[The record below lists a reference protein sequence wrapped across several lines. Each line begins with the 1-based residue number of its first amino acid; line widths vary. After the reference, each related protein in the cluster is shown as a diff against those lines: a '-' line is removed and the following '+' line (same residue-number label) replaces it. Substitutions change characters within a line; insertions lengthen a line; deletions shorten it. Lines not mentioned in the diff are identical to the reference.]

1 MLENIAW
8 VSLVFSVV
16 TFVIF
21 LFLLLDEW
29 NNAKEAIQPPEGKAL
44 IDSVDPGK
52 LAELLKAL
60 KDLGPKALA
69 LAASI
74 IFMWLAITAAT
85 PPDCPKDMTCTPK
98 AAAAAA

>member
-8 VSLVFSVV
+8 VSLLFSVV
-16 TFVIF
+16 AFLAF
-21 LFLLLDEW
+21 LFLLRDEW
-29 NNAKEAIQPPEGKAL
+29 QEAKTEMKPLSGKMMTDS
-44 IDSVDPGK
+44 IDPAK

-69 LAASI
+69 LAASV

-85 PPDCPKDMTCTPK
+85 PPGCPKDMTCTPK